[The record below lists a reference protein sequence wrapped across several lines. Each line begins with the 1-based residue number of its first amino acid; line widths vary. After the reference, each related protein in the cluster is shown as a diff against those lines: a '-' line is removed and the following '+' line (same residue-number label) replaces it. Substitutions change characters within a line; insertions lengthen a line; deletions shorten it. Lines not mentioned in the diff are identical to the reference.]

1 MDKFETQDIQLGHV
15 LTYKKFF
22 EIFNEISEDY
32 YAYYNDLGGVL
43 VKTKD
48 NGCVMDG
55 LDDDSR
61 TWDFKESSFNFKEL
75 SLMAKLA
82 SVPPKFRGEI

>member
-1 MDKFETQDIQLGHV
+1 MDKFETQDIQLGHA

-22 EIFNEISEDY
+22 EVFNEISEDY
-32 YAYYNDLGGVL
+32 YACYNSLAGVL
-43 VKTKD
+43 VKTRD
-48 NGCVMDG
+48 SGCVMAG
-55 LDDDSR
+55 LDEDSCI
-61 TWDFKESSFNFKEL
+61 WDFKESSFNFKEL